1 MKEKLKSEIVR
12 LAEEQKTFKLERRK
26 ARNAALPKAQSKV
39 ARRRNEIRAHL
50 LAYAMLRDVPRARVE
65 RSWHEPVN
73 PWTLLRV
80 LGACGAEV
88 TIDQCRA
95 WLSPSGGASSS

>member
-12 LAEEQKTFKLERRK
+12 LAAEQKTFKQERKK
-26 ARNAALPKAQSKV
+26 AGKLTLPKAQSKV

-50 LAYAMLRDVPRARVE
+50 LAYAMARDVPRTRVE
-65 RSWHEPVN
+65 RSWHDPVS

-95 WLSPSGGASSS
+95 WLGSS